1 MWHNKD
7 VQEVVVHGI
16 RVLIDHSD
24 GALITNGSQ
33 TDHEMGITVRYLIA
47 EGFLDDVI
55 EGDDEGD
62 QHPWD

>member
-1 MWHNKD
+1 MWHD
-7 VQEVVVHGI
+7 EDRQEVVVHGT

-24 GALITNGSQ
+24 GQIITNGSQ
-33 TDHEMGITVRYLIA
+33 TDHEMGFTIRYLIA